1 MSDGPPGL
9 PEIKQY
15 ALLTFEFDSG
25 DGRAKLTLQGPKVP
39 GIDVAPAIG
48 VGRDAKSDYHFLIG
62 GGEFVYPPKDLPG
75 ELRRLLGDSGATKG
89 PPAPVRMPTKSQLQ
103 KVDGSFMTYEEY
115 ELTRKLWHSPVSNLG
130 TVWPPLPPALY
141 QALIDFYSG
150 KKLSRPLN
158 RSSDYGDFPLPS
170 DDTRVA

>member
-1 MSDGPPGL
+1 MSNGSPEL

-15 ALLTFEFDSG
+15 AMLTFEFDSG

-39 GIDVAPAIG
+39 GVDVAPAIG
-48 VGRDAKSDYHFLIG
+48 LSRDAKGDYHFLIG

-75 ELRRLLGDSGATKG
+75 ELRRLLGDSSAPKG
-89 PPAPVRMPTKSQLQ
+89 PPTPVKMPTKHQLR
-103 KVDGSFMTYEEY
+103 KVDGSFMTSAEY
-115 ELTRKLWHSPVSNLG
+115 ELNRKLWYSPVGNLG

-150 KKLSRPLN
+150 KKPSRPL
-158 RSSDYGDFPLPS
+158 DYGDFPLPS